1 MSTFWVF
8 ILASTA
14 CCYFDALAHAATY
27 TSRVYSGAMSTPTVI
42 SGYTYT
48 STIMHNIA
56 FESPITAV
64 LDSLSSATIQVPRQ
78 LLPLGLL
85 LPLLW
90 CGRGLQHIMFA
101 MSHHPSPQCSML
113 LSNKCILQSLSSDK
127 YTSTS
132 IQMCFSCYCYCLSVI
147 HAAVQLLSLFLLLLL
162 LLLPPQPPQLH
173 LYLNVSHHIIPLQ

>member
-14 CCYFDALAHAATY
+14 CCCFDALALAATY

-64 LDSLSSATIQVPRQ
+64 LDSLSSATIQIPSQ

-85 LPLLW
+85 LPLL
-90 CGRGLQHIMFA
+90 
-101 MSHHPSPQCSML
+101 
-113 LSNKCILQSLSSDK
+113 
-127 YTSTS
+127 
-132 IQMCFSCYCYCLSVI
+132 
-147 HAAVQLLSLFLLLLL
+147 
-162 LLLPPQPPQLH
+162 
-173 LYLNVSHHIIPLQ
+173 

>member
-64 LDSLSSATIQVPRQ
+64 LDSLSSATIQVPSW
-78 LLPLGLL
+78 LL
-85 LPLLW
+85 LL
-90 CGRGLQHIMFA
+90 G
-101 MSHHPSPQCSML
+101 
-113 LSNKCILQSLSSDK
+113 
-127 YTSTS
+127 
-132 IQMCFSCYCYCLSVI
+132 
-147 HAAVQLLSLFLLLLL
+147 LLLLL
-162 LLLPPQPPQLH
+162 L
-173 LYLNVSHHIIPLQ
+173 